1 MRRAGIPRRGKGEV
15 YIPSVPPR
23 RVIFSSIVIEWR
35 SESTRFSTSA
45 AGGALFWESATEV
58 KKKRIT
64 RQK

>member
-1 MRRAGIPRRGKGEV
+1 
-15 YIPSVPPR
+15 VPPR

-45 AGGALFWESATEV
+45 AGGALFWESAIEV
-58 KKKRIT
+58 RKKRIT